1 MKYLV
6 VRPFNFMLHLSLS
19 PCTHNKCFRLEGEDQ
34 KDGLALEKKQKNG
47 VNVGNDNPFARHIA
61 AAGGGGALCVMAAPL
76 TADLDTDLGTSAV
89 SWHSP

>member
-1 MKYLV
+1 M
-6 VRPFNFMLHLSLS
+6 
-19 PCTHNKCFRLEGEDQ
+19 
-34 KDGLALEKKQKNG
+34 GL
-47 VNVGNDNPFARHIA
+47 NVGNDNPFARHIA